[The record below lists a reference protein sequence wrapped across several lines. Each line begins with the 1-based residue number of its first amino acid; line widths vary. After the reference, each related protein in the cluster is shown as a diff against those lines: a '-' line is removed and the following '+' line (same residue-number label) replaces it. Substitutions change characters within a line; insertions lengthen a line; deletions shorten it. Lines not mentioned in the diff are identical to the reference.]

1 MTPFAVNKTTSGNP
15 RTVPH
20 QCSYGHLQE
29 ERMREALRSTG
40 ELDVRYSAELDCI
53 YKLDA
58 VALIKS
64 SPLLPAVG
72 IQFTMRSSSEKQQ
85 RAVQVVRKTKIVN
98 RFLYLRSRAPIT
110 QDAAGIL
117 CSLVLLVA
125 TMSVSQGIVAAVLAT
140 DANGRYFITSV
151 QSFPLRE
158 TTTNASRERKTKWST

>member
-110 QDAAGIL
+110 QDA
-117 CSLVLLVA
+117 LVLLVA

-158 TTTNASRERKTKWST
+158 TTTNASRERKTKWSTYAASH